1 MCQEGSRRSIPVLEL
16 QFPCVIGVGRES
28 LAVPILM
35 EMLES
40 YLKFIK
46 FKKFKKSKGAGE
58 EGGGGCQRG
67 WGVGR
72 RQFVHKGQGWPDL
85 LFSSF
90 FICLV
95 GFLTGTRDA
104 SILIPVTNSPTHQPT

>member
-40 YLKFIK
+40 CVLVSKSDFKNLKNLK
-46 FKKFKKSKGAGE
+46 NLKNPRELGRRAGDVVDGDD
-58 EGGGGCQRG
+58 GGGG
-67 WGVGR
+67 WL
-72 RQFVHKGQGWPDL
+72 HL
-85 LFSSF
+85 NSN
-90 FICLV
+90 
-95 GFLTGTRDA
+95 FLNQDC
-104 SILIPVTNSPTHQPT
+104 

>member
-40 YLKFIK
+40 CVQV
-46 FKKFKKSKGAGE
+46 SMGRRAGVVVDGDD
-58 EGGGGCQRG
+58 GGGG
-67 WGVGR
+67 WL
-72 RQFVHKGQGWPDL
+72 H
-85 LFSSF
+85 
-90 FICLV
+90 
-95 GFLTGTRDA
+95 FLNFLN
-104 SILIPVTNSPTHQPT
+104 I

>member
-40 YLKFIK
+40 CVLVSKSDLKNLK
-46 FKKFKKSKGAGE
+46 HLKNPRGLGRRAGE
-58 EGGGGCQRG
+58 VVDGDDGGCG
-67 WGVGR
+67 WL
-72 RQFVHKGQGWPDL
+72 H
-85 LFSSF
+85 
-90 FICLV
+90 C
-95 GFLTGTRDA
+95 
-104 SILIPVTNSPTHQPT
+104 

>member
-40 YLKFIK
+40 CVLVSKSDLKILINLK
-46 FKKFKKSKGAGE
+46 NLKNPRELGRRAGE
-58 EGGGGCQRG
+58 VVNGDGGWAGGSLCTKVRG
-67 WGVGR
+67 GQIFCFLHFLFVWLDFLQAQGVPA
-72 RQFVHKGQGWPDL
+72 F
-85 LFSSF
+85 
-90 FICLV
+90 
-95 GFLTGTRDA
+95 
-104 SILIPVTNSPTHQPT
+104 

>member
-40 YLKFIK
+40 CVLVSKSDLKNLK
-46 FKKFKKSKGAGE
+46 NLKNPRELGRRAGDVVDGDD
-58 EGGGGCQRG
+58 GGGGR
-67 WGVGR
+67 
-72 RQFVHKGQGWPDL
+72 L
-85 LFSSF
+85 LF
-90 FICLV
+90 LV
-95 GFLTGTRDA
+95 FLHFKNF
-104 SILIPVTNSPTHQPT
+104 SIF

>member
-40 YLKFIK
+40 CVLVSKSDLKNLK
-46 FKKFKKSKGAGE
+46 NPRELGRRAGE
-58 EGGGGCQRG
+58 VVNGDGGWAGGSSCTKVRG
-67 WGVGR
+67 
-72 RQFVHKGQGWPDL
+72 GQI
-85 LFSSF
+85 F
-90 FICLV
+90 C
-95 GFLTGTRDA
+95 FL
-104 SILIPVTNSPTHQPT
+104 HF